1 MGVLFFKFKP
11 KSSFLSNASLTM
23 DVIQAGFTGGI
34 RILLFVS
41 NIVSGLSV
49 FNRTVK
55 DNTSGKYCN
64 SSCIEPESVIS
75 AQQCPLSRNSMTCAY
90 SLHNG
95 VMINLSG
102 KSRER
107 LYNFSCRLYDFKAEA
122 VAFSITRTTVCSV
135 FSIRLISPLMIEVN
149 L

>member
-11 KSSFLSNASLTM
+11 KPSFLSNASLTI

-34 RILLFVS
+34 RILLFAS

-49 FNRTVK
+49 FNLTVK
-55 DNTSGKYCN
+55 DKTFGKYIN

-75 AQQCPLSRNSMTCAY
+75 AQQCPLSRNSMTCPY

-95 VMINLSG
+95 VITNLSG
-102 KSRER
+102 KSIER
-107 LYNFSCRLYDFKAEA
+107 LFNLSCKLYAFNAEA
-122 VAFSITRTTVCSV
+122 VALSITRTTLCSV
-135 FSIRLISPLMIEVN
+135 FSTRLIRPLMIELN

>member
-34 RILLFVS
+34 RILLFAS

-95 VMINLSG
+95 VITNLSG
-102 KSRER
+102 KSTER
-107 LYNFSCRLYDFKAEA
+107 LCNLSSKLYAFKAEA
-122 VAFSITRTTVCSV
+122 VALSITRTTLCSV
-135 FSIRLISPLMIEVN
+135 FSTRLVSPLTIEVN